1 MDGHVKVW
9 WFDKIDQADPP
20 DDDRVILVDPTYDFY
35 TEGVKLMSIEKR
47 KPGDS
52 GDTWWYA
59 QVGKTIL
66 TKLELKLQPSIRM
79 EMEVFGL

>member
-47 KPGDS
+47 KPDDS

-59 QVGKTIL
+59 QVGKTTCKI
-66 TKLELKLQPSIRM
+66 QN
-79 EMEVFGL
+79 